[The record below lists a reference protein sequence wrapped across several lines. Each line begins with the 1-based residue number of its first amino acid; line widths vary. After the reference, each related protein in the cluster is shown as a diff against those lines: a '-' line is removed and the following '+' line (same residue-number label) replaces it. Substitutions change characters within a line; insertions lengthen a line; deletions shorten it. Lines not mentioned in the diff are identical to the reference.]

1 MRKVFINKNNV
12 KQVGAAIL
20 SGLKKEVNQL
30 NSEDYNYGEIMKN
43 ITYFEQYARLLG
55 TYLGIE
61 VNVRFNVEHSS
72 RLRVNMINSTSP
84 RMNLSDLNAA
94 FRSNYNVFTT
104 LISQIEAIYKKNFD
118 NYNGIMSIYKTS
130 YNEYTDYVS
139 ESDSEISD
147 LMEAL
152 NNTEIITPEE
162 INEAISE
169 ARAETE
175 AQVEEVQQQVDEL
188 ANDVWDSNKGYE
200 TASQIQEDGIKAA
213 EEYAENS
220 AHAHEAEQMAEAAA
234 QAQAQAD
241 ALNEASQ
248 QAQNELAD
256 ALTALAEA
264 NSAAEAA
271 DAHANETQQNLDAID
286 TMMHGTDKGYDPGTQ
301 SMVPGTYMSDDGLT
315 VYTITDNGDGTMTV
329 ATTGNHSGDVSYSE
343 FTVENSS
350 QGVTNAFSENQQ
362 ANNDAKAEQAQARED
377 ADEAR
382 NNANEAQAKADEAQQ
397 AAQQAQQEA
406 DKAQQEADD
415 ASIPYATDDELENG
429 WDGSNNTEDDYG
441 DDNWGD
447 WSDIVGEGI
456 DDGDDGDD
464 DDDDD
469 DGDDD
474 E

>member
-1 MRKVFINKNNV
+1 MRKVFINENNV

-30 NSEDYNYGEIMKN
+30 NSDEYNYGDLMRN
-43 ITYFEQYARLLG
+43 VTYFEQYARLLG

-72 RLRVNMINSTSP
+72 RLKVEMINSTSP
-84 RMNLSDLNAA
+84 RMNISSLNSA

-118 NYNGIMSIYKTS
+118 NYNGISSIYRTS
-130 YNEYTDYVS
+130 YNEYSEFVS
-139 ESDSEISD
+139 ESESEIDD

-152 NNTEIITPEE
+152 NNTEIVTPEE
-162 INEAISE
+162 VTEVIVEAME
-169 ARAETE
+169 ETE
-175 AQVEEVQQQVDEL
+175 AQVEEAQQQVDEL
-188 ANDVWDSNKGYE
+188 ANEVWDSNKGYE

-220 AHAHEAEQMAEAAA
+220 AHAHEASQMADAAA
-234 QAQAQAD
+234 QAQAEAD
-241 ALNEASQ
+241 ALNEAASK
-248 QAQNELAD
+248 AQDELTD
-256 ALTALAEA
+256 ALNALAEA
-264 NSAAEAA
+264 NDAAIAA
-271 DAHANETQQNLDAID
+271 DARADETQQNFDAID
-286 TMMHGTDKGYDPGTQ
+286 TMMHGTEKGYDPETQ
-301 SMVPGTYMSDDGLT
+301 TMVPGTYISDDGQT

-329 ATTGNHSGDVSYSE
+329 ATTGNHGGDVAYSE

-350 QGVTNAFSENQQ
+350 QGVSNAFSENQQ
-362 ANNDAKAEQAQARED
+362 ANNDAKAEQTQARED
-377 ADEAR
+377 ANEAR
-382 NNANEAQAKADEAQQ
+382 NNANEAQTKADQAQQ

-429 WDGSNNTEDDYG
+429 WQNDPDNPSDDDYG
-441 DDNWGD
+441 EDDWGD
-447 WSDIVGEGI
+447 WSDLA
-456 DDGDDGDD
+456 GDFINS

>member
-30 NSEDYNYGEIMKN
+30 NSEEYNYGDLMKN

-72 RLRVNMINSTSP
+72 RLKVEMINSTSP
-84 RMNLSDLNAA
+84 RMNLSDLNSA

-104 LISQIEAIYKKNFD
+104 LISQIEAIYRKNFD
-118 NYNGIMSIYKTS
+118 SYNGITSIYRTS
-130 YNEYTDYVS
+130 YNEYSEFVS
-139 ESDSEISD
+139 ESESEIDD

-152 NNTEIITPEE
+152 NNTEIVTPEE
-162 INEAISE
+162 VTEVIVEAIV
-169 ARAETE
+169 ETE
-175 AQVEEVQQQVDEL
+175 SQVEEAQQQVDEL
-188 ANDVWDSNKGYE
+188 ANEVWDSNKGYE

-220 AHAHEAEQMAEAAA
+220 AHAHEAEQMADAAA
-234 QAQAQAD
+234 QAQAEAD

-248 QAQNELAD
+248 QAQDELTD
-256 ALTALAEA
+256 ALNALAEA
-264 NSAAEAA
+264 NEAVIAA
-271 DAHANETQQNLDAID
+271 DAHANETQQNFDAINAIFVEPE
-286 TMMHGTDKGYDPGTQ
+286 KGYDPATD
-301 SMVPGTYMSDDGLT
+301 SLVPGTYLSNDGQT
-315 VYTITDNGDGTMTV
+315 IYTITDNGDGTMTV
-329 ATTGNHSGDVSYSE
+329 ATQGNHDGDIVHSE
-343 FTVENSS
+343 FTVENSME
-350 QGVTNAFSENQQ
+350 GVKEAHSENNQ
-362 ANNDAKAEQAQARED
+362 AREEAKAEQTQARED
-377 ADEAR
+377 VNEAR

-441 DDNWGD
+441 PDNWGD
-447 WSDIVGEGI
+447 WSDLASDFINS
-456 DDGDDGDD
+456 DD